1 MINAPPEEPRDASD
15 AKDAGGVGIAD
26 EAATPHA
33 PGTIAEA
40 LRQPASPTVQATLER
55 SVADME
61 AENAGLVGVH
71 HLILAALHVGLT
83 EQGSERIAGQAMFA
97 AAFTSAVQAAVDTDT
112 FIAKVVARPFVR
124 VEAPKL
130 SPMAGAALAEARLLS
145 RLSSGENF
153 VTARHLITALTFPL
167 RQDLRAAVR
176 RVWRRRWNIDV
187 EVLRPALASALEAEF
202 AMRAQQGRHD
212 DRRAWSTVLGTR
224 RDTPAFTADSPTPP
238 PTDPLGY
245 AEEARRLA
253 ELACLRAND
262 PPMAVALFGDW
273 GSGKSTFMRRMQS
286 AVEDIGK
293 VWRDEANSPFC
304 TRVAQVRFNAWT
316 YADGDLWA
324 SLAAEIFRQL
334 KGEIARLADGAEPE
348 KKYRAL
354 LDRVALRLGAAED
367 GSREMLGELARI
379 NRDLAAKRE
388 ELARV
393 ERRAEEIASAPASER
408 LRARAE
414 ELIRSNPTAVTG
426 ALATLGLL
434 TDGSRR
440 EADMLIGVAREAV
453 GASGRLHLLG
463 RMALGLV
470 RSPWWWG
477 VVAVGAA
484 AGYALQPSLSTLGAL
499 AAAVL
504 PLWQRAKPVID
515 AAAAFE
521 REEAA
526 ERASLAARRTE
537 LEAEIAA
544 LRRERAAKEEAQ
556 TREAAF
562 LARYAGARSGE
573 SPAALL
579 RFFLEE
585 DVALSEYEKRLGMVS
600 RLRESFETLEAL
612 LADQHRTGNTA
623 LPAID
628 RIILYVDDLDR
639 CQPEQVVPVL
649 QALALMLQLKIFVAV
664 VAVDARWLSAAL
676 RIHYKDLIAAEAMT
690 GPEQFLEKIFQ
701 IPFWLPPM
709 RATDVNRFGAFVS
722 HLVPEAVA
730 QSQSTGEVR
739 SEQQTMGVLILDADG
754 KSLAVTVD
762 PDELAQPGDTDPAAL
777 SSKADTIDRVSL
789 TELER
794 DVLAAMAALAGG
806 TPRAVKRFVNLYR
819 LIRASR
825 QGADLASFLGEE
837 GKDRPFAL
845 LAFALA
851 WQSGGD
857 ARLTPPFIA
866 AGPEFDADQ
875 RLGGLRKAKVHEVFF
890 GRLSQTDAGLR
901 ESFEKEDTE
910 GKMRM
915 QREDETRTF
924 GSVPVGRAL
933 NALVQAFGREP
944 TMADLAPFWIE
955 ATRLSFRRP

>member
-1 MINAPPEEPRDASD
+1 MSD
-15 AKDAGGVGIAD
+15 APSPPDD
-26 EAATPHA
+26 PR
-33 PGTIAEA
+33 TIEDA
-40 LRQPASPTVQATLER
+40 LRLQLSPTMQDVLRRAAAAMSAEPASLVGLHQLILGMLGAGVVEEGTGQRGPPLMAVQFVQA
-55 SVADME
+55 VA
-61 AENAGLVGVH
+61 ALVGRDEIERRIV
-71 HLILAALHVGLT
+71 LNPLAAM
-83 EQGSERIAGQAMFA
+83 AGA
-97 AAFTSAVQAAVDTDT
+97 S
-112 FIAKVVARPFVR
+112 
-124 VEAPKL
+124 L
-130 SPMAGAALAEARLLS
+130 SPMAQSAIAEARLIS
-145 RLSSGENF
+145 RLAAGEDF
-153 VTARHLITALTFPL
+153 IAARHLITALTFPM
-167 RQDLRAAVR
+167 RPELRAAVR
-176 RVWRRRWNIDV
+176 RVWRRRWDIDV
-187 EVLRPALASALEAEF
+187 EALRPALAAAVERELREGED
-202 AMRAQQGRHD
+202 RA
-212 DRRAWSTVLGTR
+212 AWRSLLGTR
-224 RDTPAFTADSPTPP
+224 RDTPAFTPDAPTPA

-293 VWRDEANSPFC
+293 VWRDEANAPFC
-304 TRVAQVRFNAWT
+304 TRMAQVRFNAWT

-354 LDRVALRLGAAED
+354 LDRVALRLGAAEE

-379 NRDLAAKRE
+379 NRDLAEKRD

-393 ERRAEEIASAPASER
+393 ERRADEIACAPASER

-414 ELIRSNPTAVTG
+414 ELVRNNPTAVTG
-426 ALATLGLL
+426 ALSTLGVLD
-434 TDGSRR
+434 DGSRR
-440 EADMLIGVAREAV
+440 QADMLIGVAREAV
-453 GASGRLHLLG
+453 GAAGRLQLLG
-463 RMALGLV
+463 RMALGLL
-470 RSPWWWG
+470 RSPWWWAVLAAG
-477 VVAVGAA
+477 AAVG
-484 AGYALQPSLSTLGAL
+484 YLLQPSLSVLAAL
-499 AAAVL
+499 AAGVVS
-504 PLWQRAKPVID
+504 LWQRAKPVLD

-521 REEAA
+521 REEAT

-585 DVALSEYEKRLGMVS
+585 DASLSDYEKRLGMVS

-612 LADQHRTGNTA
+612 LADQHATGSTA

-639 CQPEQVVPVL
+639 CQPDQVVPVL
-649 QALALMLQLKIFVAV
+649 QALALMLHLKIFVAV

-730 QSQSTGEVR
+730 APAKTVRVSETWEEGTTPAERGPWQGEAA
-739 SEQQTMGVLILDADG
+739 I
-754 KSLAVTVD
+754 D
-762 PDELAQPGDTDPAAL
+762 PDELPQPGDDDLFAHA
-777 SSKADTIDRVSL
+777 SKADQVARVSL
-789 TELER
+789 TEPELR
-794 DVLAAMAALAGG
+794 VLTALAPLAGG

-825 QGADLASFLGEE
+825 QGRALEEWLGSS
-837 GKDRPFAL
+837 DVRPEFPT
-845 LAFALA
+845 LAFVLA
-851 WQSGGD
+851 CQCGMERDGRETIRKWAVD
-857 ARLTPPFIA
+857 PDKEDPP
-866 AGPEFDADQ
+866 E
-875 RLGGLRKAKVHEVFF
+875 
-890 GRLSQTDAGLR
+890 GRLPRTLSELFPDDDLDPLAHPDVLRTDLHYRLAEVVKELNKSLAGYPDSL
-901 ESFEKEDTE
+901 
-910 GKMRM
+910 
-915 QREDETRTF
+915 DER
-924 GSVPVGRAL
+924 GIKAAWP
-933 NALVQAFGREP
+933 
-944 TMADLAPFWIE
+944 E
-955 ATRLSFRRP
+955 ATRFSFNRPT